1 MLMLSN
7 ADAIL
12 SLKEIQNFF
21 KNLDQFRILHKNTTV
36 CVGSSSE
43 SSSSSPKYH
52 PNNRRG
58 IGDGSSRQGSL
69 TPANFESSLTS
80 MVGDKEMLKG
90 LQMKYEEESTIRLLE
105 LIRLNLNHIPALIS
119 VRSVCLSNC
128 SVLQHY

>member
-1 MLMLSN
+1 MC
-7 ADAIL
+7 
-12 SLKEIQNFF
+12 
-21 KNLDQFRILHKNTTV
+21 V
-36 CVGSSSE
+36 CAGSSSE

-80 MVGDKEMLKG
+80 VVGDKEMLKG

-105 LIRLNLNHIPALIS
+105 LIRLNLNHILPY
-119 VRSVCLSNC
+119 CLSIFLFVC
-128 SVLQHY
+128 QTSVIRAKLNICALLSKVPYKMNAVDFLN